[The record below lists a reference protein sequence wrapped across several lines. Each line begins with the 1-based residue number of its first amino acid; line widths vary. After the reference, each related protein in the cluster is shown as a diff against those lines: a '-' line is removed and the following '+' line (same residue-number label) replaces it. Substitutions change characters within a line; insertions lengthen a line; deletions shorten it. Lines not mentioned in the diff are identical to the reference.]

1 MGRTVVIFRVSLVA
15 YALLVSAALVKA
27 LLIGHGHLPEAALA
41 YLKWWR
47 ETPQSTVERA
57 VGWIGLVATASS
69 IVSALAMTIF
79 ARWAR
84 PAFAACTVL
93 TIALTPFMDFPV
105 LKTPGEDFLEELWDA
120 LAGAPLVLFYLSKTA
135 DPVSGDGPPTP
146 HPTRGPRA

>member
-1 MGRTVVIFRVSLVA
+1 MDRTVLIFRASLVA
-15 YALLVSAALVKA
+15 YALLVSAALVKV

-57 VGWIGLVATASS
+57 VAWIGLFATASS

-93 TIALTPFMDFPV
+93 IIALTLFMDYPV
-105 LKTPGEDFLEELWDA
+105 LKTPVEYFLEELWDA
-120 LAGAPLVLFYLSKTA
+120 VAGGIIVLSYWSRAADRFARNAP
-135 DPVSGDGPPTP
+135 
-146 HPTRGPRA
+146 

>member
-57 VGWIGLVATASS
+57 IGWIGLVATASS

-93 TIALTPFMDFPV
+93 IIALTPFMDFPV
-105 LKTPGEDFLEELWDA
+105 LKTPGEYFLEELWDA
-120 LAGAPLVLFYLSKTA
+120 LAGAIIVFSYWSKTA
-135 DPVSGDGPPTP
+135 DRFARNAP
-146 HPTRGPRA
+146 

>member
-84 PAFAACTVL
+84 PAFAAWYVV
-93 TIALTPFMDFPV
+93 IHALNPFMGFPS
-105 LKTPGEDFLEELWDA
+105 LKTSGGYFFE
-120 LAGAPLVLFYLSKTA
+120 GLVDSF
-135 DPVSGDGPPTP
+135 
-146 HPTRGPRA
+146 